1 MFLGI
6 IDIIKGNK
14 LLISLLTVL
23 FLIIFLLIMW
33 AVAAKK
39 GQIKPRKIAV
49 IGIFTGLSV
58 ILYFLKFNLPFIFP
72 SFLEIN
78 FSLLPII
85 IIGFMYGP
93 LEGITIVFLR
103 TIIKIPFTSTFC
115 VGEVA
120 DLLIGTVVILA
131 TSLIYLKNHNKKGAL
146 IALLI
151 GIFTWI
157 AAGVLTNYF
166 INIPFYIELYFGGN
180 VDAFLPLL
188 SVIPNVTKENFMLK
202 YILLAVVPFNGLL
215 STIVCTVTMLVYKKI
230 SSFVNKVQ
238 KENN

>member
-1 MFLGI
+1 
-6 IDIIKGNK
+6 
-14 LLISLLTVL
+14 
-23 FLIIFLLIMW
+23 
-33 AVAAKK
+33 
-39 GQIKPRKIAV
+39 
-49 IGIFTGLSV
+49 
-58 ILYFLKFNLPFIFP
+58 
-72 SFLEIN
+72 
-78 FSLLPII
+78 
-85 IIGFMYGP
+85 MYGP

-202 YILLAVVPFNGLL
+202 YILFAVVPFNGLL

-230 SSFVNKVQ
+230 SLFVNKVQ